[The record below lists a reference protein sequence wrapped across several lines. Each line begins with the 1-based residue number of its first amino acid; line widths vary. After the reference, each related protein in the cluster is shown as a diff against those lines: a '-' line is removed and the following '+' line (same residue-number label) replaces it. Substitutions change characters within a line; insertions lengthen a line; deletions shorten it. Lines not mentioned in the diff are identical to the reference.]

1 MKTILRTLFYFLPM
15 IFSAHLLIEMYGYDF
30 EVYSYKDQTKKG
42 RPYVTISVAGKHY
55 RLIGRSEDRHVL
67 SVHSSGRSMRVDITF
82 FNEDEDI
89 VSYIKKCKLIQTEE
103 GISFIQPQGSS
114 TFIPQIEYQ

>member
-1 MKTILRTLFYFLPM
+1 
-15 IFSAHLLIEMYGYDF
+15 
-30 EVYSYKDQTKKG
+30 
-42 RPYVTISVAGKHY
+42 
-55 RLIGRSEDRHVL
+55 
-67 SVHSSGRSMRVDITF
+67 MRVDITF